1 MKKKI
6 LLALF
11 TGVVIYSVKK
21 VNDLKKIFH
30 SLIVDITNIHNVNIN
45 LESISLLLDFTI
57 RNPTNFDFGIK
68 TFQLLKIT
76 EIQFFNTNN
85 NSYIGS
91 AKMNISNIVILK
103 KQSIEIK
110 NISIKTP
117 INKLLNN
124 LDVFSG
130 NLENIKIVLV
140 FDSLGKQFKLTT

>member
-85 NSYIGS
+85 NSY
-91 AKMNISNIVILK
+91 
-103 KQSIEIK
+103 
-110 NISIKTP
+110 
-117 INKLLNN
+117 
-124 LDVFSG
+124 
-130 NLENIKIVLV
+130 
-140 FDSLGKQFKLTT
+140 

>member
-1 MKKKI
+1 
-6 LLALF
+6 
-11 TGVVIYSVKK
+11 
-21 VNDLKKIFH
+21 
-30 SLIVDITNIHNVNIN
+30 VNIN